1 MPELV
6 ILNGEK
12 LHKLASLIYR
22 QEVEAIQNI
31 KFPSEPELA
40 KYLRDCRSGYDSA
53 VSLVD
58 AGSQLL
64 HKWQDDKTMSPI
76 AHDIFDF
83 VVASANSALQTVKN
97 YTLRLNYLN
106 KISDHSKTLMNALN
120 ELNPK
125 SVIEVQGLAED
136 AATYRN
142 AMLEY
147 TRKYQSP
154 ASRNFSKMLKDTG
167 VKFEDLV
174 QRYQAKLKFEGPFSD
189 LQEEQKLQVYEEII
203 EASGRGRVV
212 VNNLSKALGFAGI
225 AVLLFTAGMMVWDI
239 FSSERVLQTAT
250 RDAVVTA
257 ASVGGAM
264 LGEVIGVA
272 IPTMVGLE
280 ATPLFIIVSGIV
292 MSIVGAYILGE
303 FAGWLIDL
311 IFGSGGTAPLST
323 DGHRCYVSSMPDGE
337 ALARQIAHQD
347 N

>member
-83 VVASANSALQTVKN
+83 VVASANSALQTVRN

-120 ELNPK
+120 ELDPTN
-125 SVIEVQGLAED
+125 VINVQRLAKD

-167 VKFEDLV
+167 LKFQDLV
-174 QRYQAKLKFEGPFSD
+174 QRYDSHKL
-189 LQEEQKLQVYEEII
+189 
-203 EASGRGRVV
+203 
-212 VNNLSKALGFAGI
+212 
-225 AVLLFTAGMMVWDI
+225 MMNPV
-239 FSSERVLQTAT
+239 
-250 RDAVVTA
+250 
-257 ASVGGAM
+257 
-264 LGEVIGVA
+264 
-272 IPTMVGLE
+272 
-280 ATPLFIIVSGIV
+280 
-292 MSIVGAYILGE
+292 
-303 FAGWLIDL
+303 
-311 IFGSGGTAPLST
+311 
-323 DGHRCYVSSMPDGE
+323 
-337 ALARQIAHQD
+337 
-347 N
+347 

>member
-1 MPELV
+1 MPALV
-6 ILNGEK
+6 ILDDK
-12 LHKLASLIYR
+12 QLHKLASLIYR

-31 KFPSEPELA
+31 NFQSEPELA
-40 KYLRDCRSGYDSA
+40 KYLRDCKSGYDS
-53 VSLVD
+53 VLSLVD
-58 AGSQLL
+58 AGSQLI

-83 VVASANSALQTVKN
+83 VVASANSALQTVRN

-174 QRYQAKLKFEGPFSD
+174 QRYQVKLNFEGHSVIHKTNKSYSIRAWKSCG
-189 LQEEQKLQVYEEII
+189 EQPIK
-203 EASGRGRVV
+203 
-212 VNNLSKALGFAGI
+212 GI
-225 AVLLFTAGMMVWDI
+225 WVCGDSCVAFH
-239 FSSERVLQTAT
+239 
-250 RDAVVTA
+250 
-257 ASVGGAM
+257 GGHD
-264 LGEVIGVA
+264 GEVIGVA

-323 DGHRCYVSSMPDGE
+323 DGHRCYVSSMPYGT
-337 ALARQIAHQD
+337 